1 MYAQIQSGV
10 PVELNN
16 GMIITSGDLSVPY
29 STLLLWT
36 DQQRAAFN
44 VVLIA
49 DDVVPPSKVAINS
62 SLSLSGGTVIRHWT
76 LIDAPPPQV
85 PETISNRQFAEA
97 LAFQG
102 LITQAEALAWVK
114 GGAVPPKLQA
124 VVDVIPD
131 ANTKFGAQMLLDG
144 ATQFNRSHPMVAQ
157 LGAGMSP
164 PETPAQLD
172 DIWRMAA
179 TL

>member
-1 MYAQIQSGV
+1 MTYA
-10 PVELNN
+10 LNN
-16 GMIITSGDLSVPY
+16 TQLTGADIHVGDL
-29 STLLLWT
+29 TLSYATLAAMT
-36 DQQRAAFN
+36 DDQRAAYG
-44 VVLIA
+44 VTPIV
-49 DDVVPPSKVAINS
+49 DDAIPAGKVTTGSTLETI
-62 SLSLSGGTVIRHWT
+62 SGVTHRRYT
-76 LIDAPPPQV
+76 LADAPPPPV

-102 LITQAEALAWVK
+102 LITQAEALTWVK

-124 VVDVIPD
+124 VVDTIPD
-131 ANTKFGAQMLLDG
+131 ANTKFGTQMLLDG
-144 ATQFNRSHPMVAQ
+144 ATQFDRSHPMVAQ